1 MPRVRRVRS
10 EVFLTLALLNIFVL
24 VSGFAALDVIEARPL
39 PAVPHPVVNAEGAAA
54 AEPASSSPADPERI
68 ADVIDD
74 PMSESGLAEGL
85 SAFVIDGTD
94 GRTLYERSADTPAV
108 PASTTKIATAI
119 TALDTVGPDHVLTT
133 TAHFD
138 PEQGMVVLRGAGDPT
153 LTTVADP
160 AAYPQVATLE
170 ELAEDTAAALA
181 EQGVDTVSVG
191 YDDSLFTGPDTG
203 PSWKPTYITEGSTA
217 SVHALMHDSGR
228 ISPDTHSRVPDPPRA
243 TAEAFANRLKE
254 AGVTVQ
260 GGDPVEARAQG
271 APIASVDS
279 APMTA
284 LVEHML
290 LASDNNMAEALGRI
304 AALETGGEAS
314 FSGGVA
320 ATHRVM
326 DSYGITGVELS
337 DNSGLSPENQITP
350 RALVE
355 MLRVASEHPGLN
367 AAITGLP
374 TSNST
379 GTLGNRYT
387 EGTPV
392 HDVAGL
398 IRGKT
403 GTLNNVSALA
413 GTVHDQ
419 EGNVFLFAF
428 LANSP
433 GVQGYQLD
441 PLAAALARCGCS

>member
-1 MPRVRRVRS
+1 VRRVRS
-10 EVFLTLALLNIFVL
+10 EAFLTLALLNIFVL
-24 VSGFAALDVIEARPL
+24 IAGFTALDVIEARPL
-39 PAVPHPVVNAEGAAA
+39 PAAPHPVVNAEGAVA

-68 ADVIDD
+68 ADVLDD
-74 PMSESGLAEGL
+74 PMTGSGLAEGL
-85 SAFVIDGTD
+85 SAFVVDGAT
-94 GRTLYERSADTPAV
+94 GEPLYERSPDTSAV

-119 TALDTVGPDHVLTT
+119 TVLDAVGPDHVLTT
-133 TAHFD
+133 TVHFD
-138 PEQGMVVLRGAGDPT
+138 SERGMVVLRGAGDAT
-153 LTTVADP
+153 LTTAADP

-170 ELAEDTAAALA
+170 ELAERTAAALA
-181 EQGVDTVSVG
+181 EQGVDTVSVA

-203 PSWKPTYITEGSTA
+203 PSWKPGYITEGSTA

-228 ISPDTHSRVPDPPRA
+228 ISRDTHTRVPDPPRA
-243 TAEAFANRLKE
+243 TAEAFAEQLGAAGLTVEGGEPSE
-254 AGVTVQ
+254 A
-260 GGDPVEARAQG
+260 PAQG
-271 APIASVDS
+271 EPIASVDS

-284 LVEHML
+284 LVEHMM

-304 AALETGGEAS
+304 AALEAGGEAS
-314 FSGGVA
+314 FAGGA
-320 ATHRVM
+320 EATHRVM
-326 DSYGITGVELS
+326 ESYGITGVDLA
-337 DNSGLSPENQITP
+337 DNSGLSPGNRITP

-355 MLRVASEHPGLN
+355 MLKVASEHPELN

-379 GTLGNRYT
+379 GTLNNRYT
-387 EGTPV
+387 EGTSV

-403 GTLNNVSALA
+403 GTLNDVSALA

-419 EGNVFLFAF
+419 EGNMFLFAF
-428 LANSP
+428 VANSP

>member
-10 EVFLTLALLNIFVL
+10 EAFLTLALLNIFVL
-24 VSGFAALDVIEARPL
+24 IAGFTALDVIEARPL

-74 PMSESGLAEGL
+74 PMADSGLEEGL
-85 SAFVIDGTD
+85 SAFVADGDT
-94 GRTLYERSADTPAV
+94 GAVLYERDPDTPAV

-119 TALDTVGPDHVLTT
+119 AVLDTVGPDHVLTT
-133 TAHFD
+133 TVHFD
-138 PEQGMVVLRGAGDPT
+138 SERGMAVLRGAGDAT
-153 LTTVADP
+153 LTTTVDS
-160 AAYPQVATLE
+160 AAYPQVASLE
-170 ELAEDTAAALA
+170 VLAERTAAALA

-203 PSWKPTYITEGSTA
+203 PSWKPGYITEGSTA
-217 SVHALMHDSGR
+217 SVHALLHDSGR
-228 ISPDTHSRVPDPPRA
+228 ISRDTSFRVPDPPLA
-243 TAEAFANRLKE
+243 TAEEFAKQLRE
-254 AGVTVQ
+254 AGLTVE
-260 GGDPVEARAQG
+260 GTPSEAPAQG
-271 APIASVDS
+271 DPIASVDS

-284 LVEHML
+284 LVEHMM

-304 AALETGGEAS
+304 AALESGGEGS
-314 FSGGVA
+314 FAGGA
-320 ATHRVM
+320 EATHRVM
-326 DSYGITGVELS
+326 ESYGIDGVELS
-337 DNSGLSPENQITP
+337 DNSGLSPENRITP

-355 MLRVASEHPGLN
+355 MIRVAAEHPDLN

-398 IRGKT
+398 VRGKT
-403 GTLNNVSALA
+403 GTLNDVSALA

-419 EGNVFLFAF
+419 EGNMFVFAF
-428 LANSP
+428 VANSP